1 MKPTDSLSRFVHDAL
16 AAGHDRQAI
25 RQALVAAGWPVAA
38 AEQALAGWETAAGM
52 PPVPRPRA
60 YLSAREG
67 LVFGLLFLSLAVIG
81 WHVCALGF
89 ELIDRLLP
97 DGRQYFGSSSLRWS
111 AATLLTFVPL
121 FLFLDRRAGREQ
133 RQQAPGGRSL
143 VRRWFASL
151 GLLVAALLLLGDLVY
166 TIHALLSGEMT
177 LGFVLKALLVGIMS
191 GLILA
196 YYRDEMDV

>member
-1 MKPTDSLSRFVHDAL
+1 MKPSDQLSQFVHDAL
-16 AAGHDRQAI
+16 RAGQDRRDI
-25 RQALVAAGWPVAA
+25 HQALVSAGWPAGAA
-38 AEQALAGWETAAGM
+38 DQALAGWSLANGL

-60 YLSAREG
+60 YVSAREG

-89 ELIDRLLP
+89 DLIDRLLP
-97 DGRQYFGSSSLRWS
+97 DGRQYFSSSSLRWS
-111 AATLLTFVPL
+111 VATLLTFVPL
-121 FLFLDRRAGREQ
+121 FLFLNRRAGREP
-133 RQQAPGGRSL
+133 REQAMGGRSL

-151 GLLVAALLLLGDLVY
+151 GLLVAALILLGDLVY
-166 TIHALLSGEMT
+166 TIYTLLSGELS